1 VQKALK
7 IYPLWRIIMKMSE
20 LKSGDKAVV
29 VSVKQGTEVTR
40 RLADMGV
47 TNGAEFKVVRKAPM
61 GDPMEIKIDRFLM
74 ALRLEEADR
83 IEVELIS
90 RGKKAAAVKK
100 NG

>member
-1 VQKALK
+1 
-7 IYPLWRIIMKMSE
+7 MSE

-29 VSVKQGTEVTR
+29 VSLKHGTEGTR
-40 RLADMGV
+40 RLPYMGA

>member
-1 VQKALK
+1 
-7 IYPLWRIIMKMSE
+7 MSE

-61 GDPMEIKIDRFLM
+61 GDPMEIKLERFLL

>member
-1 VQKALK
+1 
-7 IYPLWRIIMKMSE
+7 
-20 LKSGDKAVV
+20 
-29 VSVKQGTEVTR
+29 
-40 RLADMGV
+40 MGV

>member
-1 VQKALK
+1 
-7 IYPLWRIIMKMSE
+7 
-20 LKSGDKAVV
+20 
-29 VSVKQGTEVTR
+29 
-40 RLADMGV
+40 
-47 TNGAEFKVVRKAPM
+47 M

>member
-1 VQKALK
+1 M
-7 IYPLWRIIMKMSE
+7 IMKMSE

-29 VSVKQGTEVTR
+29 VSVKQGNEVTR

-47 TNGAEFKVVRKAPM
+47 TSGAEFKVIRKAPM

-74 ALRLEEADR
+74 ALRLEEAGR
-83 IEVELIS
+83 IEVKLIL
-90 RGKKAAAVKK
+90 REKKSAVAKY